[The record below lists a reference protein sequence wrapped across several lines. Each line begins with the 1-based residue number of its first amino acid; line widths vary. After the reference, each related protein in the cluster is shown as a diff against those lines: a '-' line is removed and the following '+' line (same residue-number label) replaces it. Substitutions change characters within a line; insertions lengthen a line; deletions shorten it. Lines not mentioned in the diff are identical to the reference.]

1 VDPVTGVVTPG
12 VTRLNVHATAP
23 TTAEVSVDG
32 LPMAGEGDGRFFRS
46 DNLGIGVDPPAT
58 VTVVATNTAQ
68 PNNDTATRIA
78 PVHDIV
84 TVLVAVYQPAA
95 GVLDVAA
102 ESSDLLVPPTLTVVG
117 FGDLTEA
124 GTLRVNNLNV
134 APATVTIQSSAGGVI
149 VAPVRVINP

>member
-1 VDPVTGVVTPG
+1 VDPVTGILTPG

-23 TTAEVSVDG
+23 TTAELTVDG
-32 LPMAGEGDGRFFRS
+32 LPMVGEGDGRFFRS
-46 DNLGIGVDPPAT
+46 DNLGIGTDPPAT

-68 PNNDTATRIA
+68 PNNDTATRIV

-84 TVLVAVYQPAA
+84 AVLLATYQSAS
-95 GVLDVAA
+95 GTLDVVA
-102 ESSDLLVPPTLTVVG
+102 ESSDLFVPPTLTLVG

-124 GTLRVNNLNV
+124 GTLRVSNLNV
-134 APATVTIQSSAGGVI
+134 APATVTIQSSAGGVT